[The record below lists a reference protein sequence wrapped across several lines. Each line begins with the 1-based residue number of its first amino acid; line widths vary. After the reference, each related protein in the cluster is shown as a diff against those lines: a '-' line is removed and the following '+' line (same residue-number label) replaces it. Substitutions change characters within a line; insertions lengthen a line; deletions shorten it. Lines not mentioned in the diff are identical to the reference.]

1 MSSTIL
7 DSNEEKGTKRPE
19 EIMVSAE
26 WSEFLQRIPGWER
39 LSSVQRGE
47 MRKAFYAGFGQ
58 CLVLMRDRV
67 TEYSEEAGAEILQG
81 LLEEIGLFWIEAEK
95 EWKSRT
101 AGREKGLN

>member
-1 MSSTIL
+1 MPSMVF
-7 DSNEEKGTKRPE
+7 DSNEEQGAKGPG

-26 WSEFLQRIPGWER
+26 WAAFLQRIPGWER
-39 LSSVQRGE
+39 WPSVQHRE

-81 LLEEIGLFWIEAEK
+81 LLCEIEHFWTEAEK

-101 AGREKGLN
+101 GGR